1 MSGQG
6 ITNWRYQPAEHT
18 INSDN
23 AGSLAVKWATHLA
36 GDISAT
42 PAVVDGVAYVPDWGG
57 RLTAVDTE
65 TGQIIWQKSVKDLAG
80 AQYALTEDIAS
91 QTVVPDNVNPVVSR
105 TSPAVSGNT
114 VLIGTQTMRST
125 TGHDGAELVAVNKA
139 NGNVLWTTRLDDHP
153 LSIETQSPTIYNGV
167 VYVGVASIEENGVDC
182 GDPGDTF
189 CYFRGSLQAL
199 NLATG
204 QVLWKTYTISAAQQ
218 QAGYSGAAVW
228 GSSPA
233 IDVKRNAVYIGTGNN
248 YSASAATANCVDAAN
263 SDPQTISNCEATNGV
278 GNYVDAVM
286 SLDLTSGAINW
297 VSATS
302 ASCRVCNAAG
312 SPAQKRRRER
322 RTYQFDRSSTNWLS
336 KLPTRWVSNLS

>member
-1 MSGQG
+1 
-6 ITNWRYQPAEHT
+6 
-18 INSDN
+18 
-23 AGSLAVKWATHLA
+23 
-36 GDISAT
+36 
-42 PAVVDGVAYVPDWGG
+42 
-57 RLTAVDTE
+57 
-65 TGQIIWQKSVKDLAG
+65 
-80 AQYALTEDIAS
+80 
-91 QTVVPDNVNPVVSR
+91 
-105 TSPAVSGNT
+105 
-114 VLIGTQTMRST
+114 
-125 TGHDGAELVAVNKA
+125 AVNKA

-297 VSATS
+297 VSKLQ
-302 ASCRVCNAAG
+302 G
-312 SPAQKRRRER
+312 
-322 RTYQFDRSSTNWLS
+322 FDAWTTACIG
-336 KLPTRWVSNLS
+336 LPTACPAPNGPDFDFGQGPMLIPMKSGDIV